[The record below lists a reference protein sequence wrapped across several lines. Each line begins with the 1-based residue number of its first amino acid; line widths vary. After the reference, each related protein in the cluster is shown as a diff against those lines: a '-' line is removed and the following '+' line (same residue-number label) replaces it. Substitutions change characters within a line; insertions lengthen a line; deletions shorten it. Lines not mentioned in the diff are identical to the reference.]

1 MKNAKGTVTSDNFS
15 VMLDV
20 CRQHITRVVTEM
32 NEAAGYD
39 YETNAD
45 FQIAMMRRIS
55 EIHVVLDAYTELYNS
70 VEFTNGTV

>member
-1 MKNAKGTVTSDNFS
+1 MKNSKGTVTEDNFS

-20 CRQHITRVVTEM
+20 CRQHITRVVADM
-32 NEAAGYD
+32 NEAGGYE

-55 EIHVVLDAYTELYNS
+55 EIRVVVDAYTELFSS